1 MQHGDTS
8 REAVKP
14 LRAKG
19 FTLIE
24 LLVVLAIVSM
34 LLSLAVPRYFQ
45 SIENAKS
52 TVLSDNLRQL
62 RSIIDKFFADT
73 ARYPDS
79 LDELVD
85 KGYLKNLPVDPV
97 SDSNSTWII
106 VAPKEG
112 YRGRV
117 YDIRS
122 GAPGVDRFGK
132 PYSEL

>member
-1 MQHGDTS
+1 MQPGDAVTS
-8 REAVKP
+8 APKHS
-14 LRAKG
+14 RAKG

-52 TVLSDNLRQL
+52 TVLVNNLIQL
-62 RSIIDKFFADT
+62 RAIIDKFFADT
-73 ARYPDS
+73 GRYPDS

-85 KGYLKNLPVDPV
+85 KGYLKDLPVDPV
-97 SDSNSTWII
+97 ADSSSTWVIL
-106 VAPKEG
+106 APKEG

-122 GAPGVDRFGK
+122 GATGVDRFGR
-132 PYSEL
+132 PFSEL

>member
-1 MQHGDTS
+1 MQHGENS
-8 REAVKP
+8 RETAKP
-14 LRAKG
+14 LRGQG

-62 RSIIDKFFADT
+62 RSTIDKFYADT

-79 LDELVD
+79 LDELID
-85 KGYLKNLPVDPV
+85 KGYLKNLPVDPI
-97 SDSNSTWII
+97 SNSNSTWII
-106 VAPKEG
+106 IAPKEG

-122 GAPGVDRFGK
+122 GANGVDRYGRPF
-132 PYSEL
+132 SEL